1 MVAKVHL
8 SIWLI
13 YISSSNK
20 VKNLQ
25 KNSVTIET
33 GISILFQSILWVV
46 ESLLKFYLR
55 LESLDI
61 SSGNVLTYINLAI
74 DGTYVLQNKEGGF
87 FSKGG
92 LKIAKVPVTA
102 KEALAS
108 DLMGM
113 LEKRRFQK
121 FLEAI
126 QNYE

>member
-1 MVAKVHL
+1 MSGGKL
-8 SIWLI
+8 
-13 YISSSNK
+13 
-20 VKNLQ
+20 VK
-25 KNSVTIET
+25 I
-33 GISILFQSILWVV
+33 
-46 ESLLKFYLR
+46 LLKTRVSRYLEWKR
-55 LESLDI
+55 IKIFNS
-61 SSGNVLTYINLAI
+61 AI

-121 FLEAI
+121 FLEGI
-126 QNYE
+126 QNFEEGNSKTYQGNYKNQHRR

>member
-1 MVAKVHL
+1 ME
-8 SIWLI
+8 
-13 YISSSNK
+13 N
-20 VKNLQ
+20 
-25 KNSVTIET
+25 
-33 GISILFQSILWVV
+33 
-46 ESLLKFYLR
+46 LLKFYSR

>member
-1 MVAKVHL
+1 
-8 SIWLI
+8 
-13 YISSSNK
+13 
-20 VKNLQ
+20 
-25 KNSVTIET
+25 
-33 GISILFQSILWVV
+33 VV

>member
-1 MVAKVHL
+1 M
-8 SIWLI
+8 
-13 YISSSNK
+13 
-20 VKNLQ
+20 
-25 KNSVTIET
+25 
-33 GISILFQSILWVV
+33 

>member
-1 MVAKVHL
+1 M
-8 SIWLI
+8 
-13 YISSSNK
+13 
-20 VKNLQ
+20 
-25 KNSVTIET
+25 
-33 GISILFQSILWVV
+33 
-46 ESLLKFYLR
+46 LKFYSR

>member
-1 MVAKVHL
+1 MSGGKL
-8 SIWLI
+8 
-13 YISSSNK
+13 
-20 VKNLQ
+20 VK
-25 KNSVTIET
+25 I
-33 GISILFQSILWVV
+33 
-46 ESLLKFYLR
+46 LLKTRVSRYL
-55 LESLDI
+55 EWKP
-61 SSGNVLTYINLAI
+61 I

-121 FLEAI
+121 FLEGI
-126 QNYE
+126 QNFEEGNSKTYQGVEPNKPAKLMFEKYGL

>member
-1 MVAKVHL
+1 MSGGKL
-8 SIWLI
+8 
-13 YISSSNK
+13 
-20 VKNLQ
+20 VK
-25 KNSVTIET
+25 I
-33 GISILFQSILWVV
+33 
-46 ESLLKFYLR
+46 LLKTRVSRYLEWKR
-55 LESLDI
+55 
-61 SSGNVLTYINLAI
+61 NYNHNPAI

-126 QNYE
+126 SNFEEGNQKTYQGNDVTEFRN